1 MAFRSGARC
10 SPSST
15 RLRRRWALRPSNER
29 IDPLRGEA
37 ELCGRGAD
45 FPPGFV
51 IHRDAIAFALRARF
65 AFGLAGDAHAIEA
78 RRRRR
83 FADPIEVLA
92 RFTLERV
99 PRAQL
104 RRIDQYREHA
114 VQHATLGAF
123 RIVPGAACR
132 ERPAQQLAGHRK
144 AVALVP
150 AEGLHG
156 PEGLYDAPAWIVGRI
171 AFAIEQPAER
181 DLRALVVR
189 HAKLSLRDGA
199 R

>member
-15 RLRRRWALRPSNER
+15 RLRRRWALRRSSER

-45 FPPGFV
+45 LPPGFV
-51 IHRDAIAFALRARF
+51 IHRDAIAFAQRARF
-65 AFGLAGDAHAIEA
+65 AFRLACDAHSIEA
-78 RRRRR
+78 GRRRR
-83 FADPIEVLA
+83 FADPVEVLA
-92 RFTLERV
+92 RLALERV

-104 RRIDQYREHA
+104 RRIDHNREHA
-114 VQHATLGAF
+114 VQHATLGAL
-123 RIVPGAACR
+123 RVVPGAACR
-132 ERPAQQLAGHRK
+132 ERPAQQLAGHRE

-156 PEGLYDAPAWIVGRI
+156 AKGLYDAPAWIVGGI
-171 AFAIEQPAER
+171 ALAIEQPAEW
-181 DLRALVVR
+181 
-189 HAKLSLRDGA
+189 
-199 R
+199 